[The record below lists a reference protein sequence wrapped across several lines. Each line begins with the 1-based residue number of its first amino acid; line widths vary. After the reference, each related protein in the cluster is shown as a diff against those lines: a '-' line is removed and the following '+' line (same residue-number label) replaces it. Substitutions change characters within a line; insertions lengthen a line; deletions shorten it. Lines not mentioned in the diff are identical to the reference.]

1 MKLLLRLKLIGLFL
15 FVSNVSA
22 KEIIIEPG
30 PNAYD
35 EVQEAMIL
43 MDEGDTLILKS
54 GNYWFEDGL
63 SLDVANVTIQGDP
76 GTSRNLRLG
85 HFKGLLYSQCKRRCL
100 KSHWS

>member
-54 GNYWFEDGL
+54 GNYWFEGGL
-63 SLDVANVTIQGDP
+63 SLDVANVTIQGD
-76 GTSRNLRLG
+76 GMDETILNFERQVSG
-85 HFKGLLYSQCKRRCL
+85 AQGLLVLSL
-100 KSHWS
+100 IHI

>member
-43 MDEGDTLILKS
+43 MDEGDTL
-54 GNYWFEDGL
+54 
-63 SLDVANVTIQGDP
+63 T
-76 GTSRNLRLG
+76 
-85 HFKGLLYSQCKRRCL
+85 
-100 KSHWS
+100 

>member
-1 MKLLLRLKLIGLFL
+1 MQLLLRLKLIGLFL

-63 SLDVANVTIQGDP
+63 SLDGLPELSDSAAKSLAKIDP
-76 GTSRNLRLG
+76 DRL
-85 HFKGLLYSQCKRRCL
+85 FLDDFLEEQVDKYR
-100 KSHWS
+100 